1 MPTQEERIIAL
12 EQTTKEYRP
21 VLQSIAYEV
30 TMAKGL
36 IIDQTGIVQ
45 ELKQDMS
52 EVKRRLTRLEEKL
65 DTILA
70 LLNPS

>member
-1 MPTQEERIIAL
+1 MPTQEERIATL
-12 EQTTKEYRP
+12 EQTTREYRP

-30 TMAKGL
+30 TMVKGL
-36 IIDQTGIVQ
+36 IIDQTDTTQ
-45 ELKQDMS
+45 ELKRDMV
-52 EVKRRLTRLEEKL
+52 EVQRRLAHIEEKL